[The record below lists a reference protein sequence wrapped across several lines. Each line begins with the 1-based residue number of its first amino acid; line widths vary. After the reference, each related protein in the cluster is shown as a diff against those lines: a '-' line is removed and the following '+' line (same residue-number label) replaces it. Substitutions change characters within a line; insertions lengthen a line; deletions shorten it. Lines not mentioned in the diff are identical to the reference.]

1 MKNNS
6 FILLLLLLIGN
17 SSFAQTTIRFK
28 EANFTIT
35 GQTGG
40 KIKNVYQ
47 EASTLECFWEIN
59 NETRT
64 IHLTTVEIID
74 TEHPDNNA
82 NIQKESIAIVDLDQ
96 NLLPDEPLEEYT
108 LSVVPYYSVTISS
121 ENSQFKVKN
130 SYCYVSSETN
140 EFKEGKPGF
149 SFTVKFET
157 KELAEQFLT
166 ILKDELLN

>member
-28 EANFTIT
+28 EADFTIT

-47 EASTLECFWEIN
+47 EESTLECFWEIN

-64 IHLTTVEIID
+64 IHLTTVEIIH

-82 NIQKESIAIVDLDQ
+82 NIQKESIAIADLDQ
-96 NLLPDEPLEEYT
+96 NLLPDEPFEEYN
-108 LSVVPYYSVTISS
+108 LSAVPYYYITISS

-130 SYCYVSSETN
+130 SYCYVSSDSS
-140 EFKEGKPGF
+140 EFTEGKPGF
-149 SFTVKFET
+149 SFTIKFET
-157 KELAEQFLT
+157 KELAAQFLAL
-166 ILKDELLN
+166 LKDELLN

>member
-6 FILLLLLLIGN
+6 FTLLLLLLIGS
-17 SSFAQTTIRFK
+17 SSFAQTNIRFK
-28 EANFTIT
+28 EADFSIT
-35 GQTGG
+35 GQTAG

-47 EASTLECFWEIN
+47 EESTLECFWEIN

-64 IHLTTVEIID
+64 IHLTTVEIVQ
-74 TEHPDNNA
+74 TEHPDNNT

-96 NLLPDEPLEEYT
+96 NLLPDEPLEEYN

-121 ENSQFKVKN
+121 ENSQYKVKN
-130 SYCYVSSETN
+130 SYCYISNNTN
-140 EFKEGKPGF
+140 EFTEGKPGF